1 MSRGA
6 EAKLQKT
13 LKLIEERQE
22 ELNLLD
28 ASQPLSEASTR
39 SALVHNRMYYTPY
52 FLVDVR
58 HLELNSPA
66 QSQRSTYLLFVFAVC
81 VRIFCCKTSRSGEVE
96 KMEK

>member
-13 LKLIEERQE
+13 MKLIEERQE

-39 SALVHNRMYYTPY
+39 SVLDPK
-52 FLVDVR
+52 L
-58 HLELNSPA
+58 S
-66 QSQRSTYLLFVFAVC
+66 
-81 VRIFCCKTSRSGEVE
+81 
-96 KMEK
+96 